1 MTVVEWIYDYAYP
14 ELHPATKKETFKIIS
29 EKFEFPKVEEKI
41 VFVQPKY
48 KFEVPSGRGSEY
60 LVSVCEE
67 MRAGPGMR
75 GGSGKPAGGNAE
87 EKAAKPVK
95 VEGEAKAGGEEEGKR
110 KNVGIERE
118 HQGKGQVHNSLQ
130 LENNVED
137 VRSRGIVKKQRMRIL
152 SPDRIMLIKDEAEKE
167 GKVRRKD
174 RERHL
179 EKKDSKHKERGN
191 NK

>member
-1 MTVVEWIYDYAYP
+1 MSKTGPKKSAKPEEKLKAKEEEKKKGDGHEEGEHKPQTAEQKWSDWIWDEEMKLYYRAKLANGVEWIYDYACP
-14 ELHPATKKETFKIIS
+14 ELHPATKKEKVNIIS

-87 EKAAKPVK
+87 EKAAEPVK
-95 VEGEAKAGGEEEGKR
+95 VEGEAKAGGEEEGKK
-110 KNVGIERE
+110 KNVARE
-118 HQGKGQVHNSLQ
+118 
-130 LENNVED
+130 
-137 VRSRGIVKKQRMRIL
+137 QR
-152 SPDRIMLIKDEAEKE
+152 
-167 GKVRRKD
+167 
-174 RERHL
+174 
-179 EKKDSKHKERGN
+179 
-191 NK
+191 

>member
-1 MTVVEWIYDYAYP
+1 MTVVEWIYDYACP
-14 ELHPATKKETFKIIS
+14 ELHPATKKETVNIIS

-60 LVSVCEE
+60 RVSVCEE

-87 EKAAKPVK
+87 EKAAEPAKI
-95 VEGEAKAGGEEEGKR
+95 EGEAKAGGEEGKG

-118 HQGKGQVHNSLQ
+118 HQGRGQVRNSLQ
-130 LENNVED
+130 LENDVED
-137 VRSRGIVKKQRMRIL
+137 GRSRGTVKKQRMRIL
-152 SPDRIMLIKDEAEKE
+152 SPDRIMLMKGEAEKK
-167 GKVRRKD
+167 GKARRKG